1 MCRRDIKKYIIT
13 LKEIKSNKE
22 LDIVMRVIYI
32 YTSYGHV
39 ISIGHVTIFYK

>member
-1 MCRRDIKKYIIT
+1 MKKYVIT

-32 YTSYGHV
+32 YTLYSHV
-39 ISIGHVTIFYK
+39 TLIEYVTIFHK